1 MRTSPFL
8 LPAYKPFMAAAVVC
22 LACALAGILSTSA
35 GNFWDLGVLW
45 HTASHRR
52 VTPADT
58 HLLLGSLFVME
69 ALAALILG
77 GSYSIGVTNLPADA
91 ARARFLLTRP
101 KSRLT
106 VFLAPWLLATVG
118 LFCIPALIALATIGW
133 LALVRAPVLDHLV
146 AIAQIIP
153 PSVSPLGAHPGL
165 IPLLAS
171 LHIGARYLAGF
182 SLGICIVSLFHA
194 KRWLIFS
201 QNPTLRWFAYFST
214 SFVYLVPAMIVFS
227 KPVASELLLLPGS
240 FTLPSILNIALHLGF
255 AAALCVFTLRFIH
268 KVEI

>member
-1 MRTSPFL
+1 MRISPFL
-8 LPAYKPFMAAAVVC
+8 LPAYKPFLAAAVVC
-22 LACALAGILSTSA
+22 LACALFGILSTSA
-35 GNFWDLGVLW
+35 GSFWDLGVLW
-45 HTASHRR
+45 HTTSHRR

-77 GSYSIGVTNLPADA
+77 GSSSIGATNLPADT

-101 KSRLT
+101 KSRLS
-106 VFLAPWLLATVG
+106 VFLAPWLLATAG
-118 LFCIPALIALATIGW
+118 LFCIPALVVFVIIGW
-133 LALVRAPVLDHLV
+133 LALVRAPVLNHLV

-153 PSVSPLGAHPGL
+153 SSVSPLGAHPGL

-182 SLGICIVSLFHA
+182 SLGICMVSLFHA

-201 QNPTLRWFAYFST
+201 QNPTIRSCAYFST
-214 SFVYLVPAMIVFS
+214 SFVYFMPAMIVFS
-227 KPVASELLLLPGS
+227 KPIASELLLLPGS
-240 FTLPSILNIALHLGF
+240 FTLPSMLNIGLHLVF
-255 AAALCVFTLRFIH
+255 ALALCVFTLRFIH
-268 KVEI
+268 KIEI